1 MARVVYEFSEPLDA
15 RGYPWDL
22 HWSPRLKDID
32 SGYPR
37 NEIWD
42 DQNEAFSKG
51 GLGLDEYSL
60 RSVTVVY
67 EILSEDAVGHC
78 SCLFDA
84 LMRPLAPDLD
94 KIRNSDEWVKPH
106 RDVCA
111 HSSVFL
117 VLLSDLFAA
126 DHDSVELEAPP
137 KSVRCPMFVETQ
149 LFQATKGYVGAWRG
163 AVRDISIG
171 LDLPNVLSLSPS
183 KEPIESRS

>member
-1 MARVVYEFSEPLDA
+1 MGFAFNC
-15 RGYPWDL
+15 
-22 HWSPRLKDID
+22 RLKDID

-117 VLLSDLFAA
+117 VISSDLFAA
-126 DHDSVELEAPP
+126 DNDWVELEPHL
-137 KSVRCPMFVETQ
+137 KVSVASC
-149 LFQATKGYVGAWRG
+149 AWRFSLSRHQEVALGRGG
-163 AVRDISIG
+163 AVRTMNIG
-171 LDLPNVLSLSPS
+171 LYLPNVPSPFPS
-183 KEPIESRS
+183 KVSIKSRS